1 MLLKPSVIEPTVIGV
16 RLSKMSPK
24 RSPSGSIE
32 RLPKA
37 SENASYTI
45 DKFVAKEQI
54 ISIEKI
60 EPKPNNA
67 FELDPEKDDEIEFE
81 RDSESNEVDK
91 IM

>member
-1 MLLKPSVIEPTVIGV
+1 MLV

-60 EPKPNNA
+60 EPKPINA